1 MINKLFLGINNAL
14 FLVPTKSMH
23 ACILTLFAILL
34 LASSLC
40 IYVYAQRAVGVQVG
54 DWAEYTVT
62 GAFQGNVTDPFENV
76 TSMKVTVVNIVD
88 TNVTVDAHF
97 YFENG
102 SDAVEPGWI
111 DVDTGNGT
119 YQGWLIA
126 ANLNE
131 GDRIYTNNQTMF
143 GEMTIN
149 ETITREYLG
158 STVEVNHFIINVT
171 TPPNPVYNMSLLM
184 DWYWYR
190 DSGIVAEM
198 RMYNL
203 VEFMGNTTMFDVS
216 VNPLN
221 VIPEFPISAHLP
233 FLIITTIALVVCARA
248 HRPKNV

>member
-1 MINKLFLGINNAL
+1 MKHLKNIQGFTCRV
-14 FLVPTKSMH
+14 F
-23 ACILTLFAILL
+23 LTLFAILP

-40 IYVYAQRAVGVQVG
+40 IHVYAQRAVGVQVG

-62 GAFQGNVTDPFENV
+62 GAFQGNFTDPFENV
-76 TSMKVTVVNIVD
+76 ASMRVTVVNIVD
-88 TNVTVDAHF
+88 TNVTVEAHM

-102 SDAVEPGWI
+102 SDTVELGWI

-119 YQGWLIA
+119 HQGWLIA

-131 GDRIYTNNQTMF
+131 GDRIYSSNQTMF
-143 GEMTIN
+143 SELTIN

-171 TPPNPVYNMSLLM
+171 TPPNPFYNMSLLM

-198 RMYNL
+198 RMYTL
-203 VEFMGNTTMFDVS
+203 MEGMGNTTMVDVNVNVFDI
-216 VNPLN
+216 
-221 VIPEFPISAHLP
+221 IPEFPIFTYLP
-233 FLIITTIALVVCARA
+233 FFIITTIALVVLA
-248 HRPKNV
+248 KFKIKLS